1 MKLAAY
7 TWPSQQAMC
16 KAQVVMLHG
25 HGGYA
30 CYEFLKSHGRG
41 RLHTYEGSWVETMN
55 QKGLEVHAMDIQS
68 HGLSEGID
76 PNNRCYFEAFDD
88 LVQDAVLFLE
98 TVRKT
103 QQDEQQK
110 PLFLVGISMGGCL
123 ATLTT
128 HARPE
133 LVQGVCL
140 LCPMLSLEKQK
151 KSFPNN
157 VLLPLSRVFDVL
169 TPKAKLGKI
178 GKNVM
183 FPELQAEFEDDDLTY
198 EENPRVHVAMEY
210 VKATSFL
217 VKEMPNIQFPFV
229 IFQSVEDTFVDKGGS
244 EELYAKASS
253 ADKTLRLLEDR
264 CHFLV
269 HEPNNEQV
277 LTEMIDWLEG
287 RCGPAPS

>member
-1 MKLAAY
+1 MAAY
-7 TWPSQQAMC
+7 TWPSQQEEVLA
-16 KAQVVMLHG
+16 KVVMLHG
-25 HGGYA
+25 HGAYA

-41 RLHTYEGSWVETMN
+41 KLHTYDGSWVETMN
-55 QKGLEVHAMDIQS
+55 QKGLEVHAFDIQS

-76 PNNRCYFEAFDD
+76 PDNRCYFKAFDD

-98 TVRKT
+98 TLRKM
-103 QQDEQQK
+103 QDEGEQK
-110 PLFLVGISMGGCL
+110 PLFLVGTSMGGCL
-123 ATLTT
+123 ATLTV

-178 GKNVM
+178 GKNVK
-183 FPELQAEFEDDDLTY
+183 FPALQEEFEVDELTY

-210 VKATSFL
+210 VRATSFL
-217 VKEMPNIQFPFV
+217 VKEMPNIRFPFI
-229 IFQSVEDTFVDKGGS
+229 IFQSAEDTFVDKGGS
-244 EELYAKASS
+244 EEMYAKASS
-253 ADKTLRLLEDR
+253 TDKTLRMLEDR

-269 HEPNNEQV
+269 HEPNNEEV
-277 LTEMIDWLEG
+277 LAEMIDWLVE
-287 RCGPAPS
+287 RSPSES